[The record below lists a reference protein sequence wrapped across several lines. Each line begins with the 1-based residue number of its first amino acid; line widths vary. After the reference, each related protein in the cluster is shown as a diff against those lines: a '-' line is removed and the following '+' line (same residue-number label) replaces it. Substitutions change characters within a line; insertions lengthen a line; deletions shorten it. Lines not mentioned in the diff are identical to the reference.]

1 MEDGQTD
8 NSADEFEIVQMFRIN
23 TGMGVYLQG
32 IIIVC
37 GIFEKT
43 VERIEHFVGKKEEKL
58 SVQELAVTF

>member
-1 MEDGQTD
+1 
-8 NSADEFEIVQMFRIN
+8 MFRIN